1 MLKEEQST
9 PGMEG
14 ISQYAGQ
21 PTRNVAW
28 LATLARQAY
37 EQNRTENC
45 LALTKAILF
54 IDPNNKEALTIQS
67 LIQSASQSVM
77 SVVPPSPST
86 FSDSHLDEES
96 LMFSASPVSNSDE
109 SVQRHSRS
117 KGFRL
122 RSMALTAA
130 AVAVAFLGTS
140 WLTHPRSTQSNS
152 GSAVAS
158 TQEAP
163 QARPAVVQRPN
174 DAVIV
179 PQPALTPQPVMQNT
193 SATSASAP
201 AVTPAAAAA
210 PAPTTAPPATDAKPA
225 VPAAMG
231 TLNITSS
238 VPAEIYERG
247 KRIGSTPSRLVL
259 AAGAHELEYRFEDF
273 RKTAS
278 YIIRT
283 NETTATG
290 VSFDVKVHINAK
302 PWAQV
307 FLGESQKT
315 LLGQTP
321 LSNVQVA
328 IGSILV
334 FENPNFPAKT
344 YRVTG
349 KETAILVN
357 FP

>member
-1 MLKEEQST
+1 MLKEEQSM

-14 ISQYAGQ
+14 ISQYAGH

-109 SVQRHSRS
+109 SGQPRYSTK

-130 AVAVAFLGTS
+130 AVVVAFLGTS

-158 TQEAP
+158 AHEAP
-163 QARPAVVQRPN
+163 QARPAVVERPN

-193 SATSASAP
+193 SAMPASAP
-201 AVTPAAAAA
+201 ALATAAA
-210 PAPTTAPPATDAKPA
+210 PATTTAPPAADAKPA

-231 TLNITSS
+231 TLNISSS

-247 KRIGSTPSRLVL
+247 KRIGSTPGRLVL

-273 RKTAS
+273 RKSAS

-283 NETTATG
+283 NETTPTS
-290 VSFDVKVHINAK
+290 VSFDVNVHINAK

-315 LLGQTP
+315 PLGQTP